1 MRIQRIALHGAAL
14 AVAIMSAAAAHA
26 ENSATGVWIDHTGR
40 GAVEITDCNGKL
52 CGHVA
57 WVEDA
62 KNSDQCGKQII
73 GNVKSVGKNKWDNGW
88 IYNPDDGSKYDVELT
103 PVGADKLKVVGYAGT
118 KWLSETYTW
127 KRAPADLK
135 KCNGS
140 GDTAAAATP
149 APAAS
154 VAADKPAATTAKKD
168 DVKTDTAAKSESLQ
182 LDEAKP
188 DVAESEKAKDDEP
201 KAVKAAKTDDEP
213 KSTDTAK
220 ANDDEPKS
228 TESAK
233 ANDDDGQRRAEGQQ
247 EERRQGSRPH
257 HGRAGRRRRPGEDQ
271 ALGQDV
277 QGHGALRRQSSP
289 SPATRTERAALTPA
303 PKARGPRRGLFLFRL
318 GRRQDVR
325 RQIAS
330 ARDGD
335 HLERFGDP
343 AHLNVRRHLRV
354 RIPAGLRRHLARQ
367 DELHVLF
374 FGQRLEAAGDVDGIA
389 DDGEVDGFA
398 VADAAE
404 QQRTRIDAD
413 ADGERTT
420 EFRLELGVD
429 AIERQI
435 DVARRAQRL
444 PASRFDAV
452 TLAEHGEQSVAEE
465 LVDPAAVRG
474 DRGADHAEELVEHVD
489 DVERQA
495 ASRRGA

>member
-149 APAAS
+149 APAAT
-154 VAADKPAATTAKKD
+154 VAADKPAATTKKD
-168 DVKTDTAAKSESLQ
+168 EVKTDTATKSESLQ

-188 DVAESEKAKDDEP
+188 DVAESEKAKNEEP

-233 ANDDDGQRRAEGQQ
+233 ANDDEASDEPKGGKKNTGKVLARIMDE
-247 EERRQGSRPH
+247 
-257 HGRAGRRRRPGEDQ
+257 
-271 ALGQDV
+271 LG
-277 QGHGALRRQSSP
+277 
-289 SPATRTERAALTPA
+289 
-303 PKARGPRRGLFLFRL
+303 
-318 GRRQDVR
+318 
-325 RQIAS
+325 
-330 ARDGD
+330 DGD
-335 HLERFGDP
+335 GPVKIKRNGKKCT
-343 AHLNVRRHLRV
+343 VRV
-354 RIPAGLRRHLARQ
+354 PY
-367 DELHVLF
+367 
-374 FGQRLEAAGDVDGIA
+374 VDM
-389 DDGEVDGFA
+389 VVA
-398 VADAAE
+398 VPCDK
-404 QQRTRIDAD
+404 D
-413 ADGERTT
+413 
-420 EFRLELGVD
+420 
-429 AIERQI
+429 
-435 DVARRAQRL
+435 
-444 PASRFDAV
+444 
-452 TLAEHGEQSVAEE
+452 
-465 LVDPAAVRG
+465 
-474 DRGADHAEELVEHVD
+474 
-489 DVERQA
+489 
-495 ASRRGA
+495 

>member
-149 APAAS
+149 APAAT
-154 VAADKPAATTAKKD
+154 VAADKPAATTKKD
-168 DVKTDTAAKSESLQ
+168 EVKTDTATKSESLQ

-188 DVAESEKAKDDEP
+188 DVAESEKAKNDEP
-201 KAVKAAKTDDEP
+201 KAAKT
-213 KSTDTAK
+213 
-220 ANDDEPKS
+220 DDEPKS

-233 ANDDDGQRRAEGQQ
+233 ANDDEASDEPKGGKKNTGKVLARIMDE
-247 EERRQGSRPH
+247 
-257 HGRAGRRRRPGEDQ
+257 
-271 ALGQDV
+271 LG
-277 QGHGALRRQSSP
+277 
-289 SPATRTERAALTPA
+289 
-303 PKARGPRRGLFLFRL
+303 
-318 GRRQDVR
+318 
-325 RQIAS
+325 
-330 ARDGD
+330 DGD
-335 HLERFGDP
+335 GPVKIKRNGKKCT
-343 AHLNVRRHLRV
+343 VRV
-354 RIPAGLRRHLARQ
+354 PY
-367 DELHVLF
+367 
-374 FGQRLEAAGDVDGIA
+374 VDM
-389 DDGEVDGFA
+389 VVA
-398 VADAAE
+398 VPCDK
-404 QQRTRIDAD
+404 D
-413 ADGERTT
+413 
-420 EFRLELGVD
+420 
-429 AIERQI
+429 
-435 DVARRAQRL
+435 
-444 PASRFDAV
+444 
-452 TLAEHGEQSVAEE
+452 
-465 LVDPAAVRG
+465 
-474 DRGADHAEELVEHVD
+474 
-489 DVERQA
+489 
-495 ASRRGA
+495 